1 VKIKEIETREEMYL
15 EIPKG
20 GVGAELGACKGI
32 NALNLYQVTKPKKLY
47 LCDIWTKTDP
57 DGNSWSRGGM
67 PEIWYG
73 DNYDL
78 VKNFF
83 KEEIDSGKV
92 EVKKELSC
100 DFLASLPDNYLDWVY
115 IDSDHNYACVSI
127 EIGIAI
133 KKVKSG
139 GLILG
144 HDYNTV
150 PEGWGSSVIRA
161 VNERI
166 QSRDIM
172 MEAITLEAWPSYLC
186 RVLQI

>member
-1 VKIKEIETREEMYL
+1 MKIKEIETRQEMYL

-32 NALNLYQVTKPKKLY
+32 NALHLYQVTKPKKLY
-47 LCDIWTKTDP
+47 LSDIWTKTAP
-57 DGNSWSRGGM
+57 DGTPWPRGGM
-67 PEIWYG
+67 PDIWYG
-73 DNYDL
+73 DNSGL
-78 VKNFF
+78 VKSFF
-83 KEEIDSGKV
+83 EEEIDSGKV
-92 EVKKELSC
+92 EIKKGFSS
-100 DFLASLPDNYLDWVY
+100 DFLASLSDNYLDWVY
-115 IDSDHNYACVSI
+115 IDSDHNYPCVSI
-127 EIGIAI
+127 EIDMAI

-144 HDYNTV
+144 HDYANV

-172 MEAITLEAWPSYLC
+172 MEAITLETWPSYLC
-186 RVLQI
+186 RVR